1 MCVVSP
7 YIPSASVSDGP
18 KDQHCLLY
26 LAVLAGILVVMTTNP
41 TPIYGK
47 TYQKIP
53 LQYQDSHS
61 QEQKQDHPQ
70 LQAHH
75 DSMKNPTTMPKLL
88 PTKD

>member
-41 TPIYGK
+41 RISMGRRIKKYLYNIKILTRKNRNK
-47 TYQKIP
+47 TICNCKHI
-53 LQYQDSHS
+53 
-61 QEQKQDHPQ
+61 
-70 LQAHH
+70 
-75 DSMKNPTTMPKLL
+75 MTV
-88 PTKD
+88 